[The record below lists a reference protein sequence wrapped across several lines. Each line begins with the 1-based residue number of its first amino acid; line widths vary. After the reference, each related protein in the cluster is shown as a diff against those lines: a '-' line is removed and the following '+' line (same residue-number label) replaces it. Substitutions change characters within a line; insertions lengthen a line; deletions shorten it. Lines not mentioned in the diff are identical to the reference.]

1 MKVIFSDGMIRSGH
15 LDKNGYLICK
25 INNKAWKVH
34 RRVYFLV
41 KGEIPDGLTINHI
54 DGNKLNNNI
63 ENLEAISQ
71 SENAKHSWETGLAD
85 PRRGEKH
92 GRSVLDDM
100 KVLTILTM
108 PRKPRNGIGI
118 GTSNIELSYLM
129 GVSVTRISNIRRGVE
144 WKHLYVRL
152 GN

>member
-1 MKVIFSDGMIRSGH
+1 MKIIFSDGMIRSGY

-25 INNKAWKVH
+25 INNRAWKVH
-34 RRVYFLV
+34 RRVYFLA
-41 KGEIPDGLTINHI
+41 KGEII

-71 SENAKHSWETGLAD
+71 SENAKHSWYTGLAD

-92 GRSVLDDM
+92 GRSILDDM

-108 PRKPRNGIGI
+108 PRKPKNGIGV
-118 GTSNIELSYLM
+118 GTSNIELSSLM